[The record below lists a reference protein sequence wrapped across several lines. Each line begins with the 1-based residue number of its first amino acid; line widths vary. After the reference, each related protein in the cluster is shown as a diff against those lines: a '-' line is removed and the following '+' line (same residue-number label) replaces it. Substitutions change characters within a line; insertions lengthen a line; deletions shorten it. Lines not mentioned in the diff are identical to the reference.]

1 MTMLPGTP
9 SIQNVVPSTYL
20 GTTVTAAPLIGIVAS
35 VVAIVV
41 GIWYMRSSFK

>member
-9 SIQNVVPSTYL
+9 SIQNVIPTTYL
-20 GTTVTAAPLIGIVAS
+20 NTTVTAAPLMGIISS

-41 GIWYMRSSFK
+41 GILVYA